1 MKNSSG
7 KSVGTPRSFNLVDEP
22 WIPVVDATGEAF
34 KVGLRELFE
43 RSAELVDLAVGTL
56 ERISLYRLLTCVAQR
71 ALDGPKNQDEWLEAE
86 GKLVAASLA
95 YLDDWRDRFDLWG
108 ERPFLQVKELQANGR
123 TKTDKLDFGLA
134 SGNNNTLFDQ
144 AATEDGRAHEPD
156 WLARNLLVY
165 LAFSP
170 GSLIGVGT
178 INGEKTAAGNK
189 GNAPCLDGCKLFTF
203 VVGKN
208 LRQTVAWNMVAFDQL
223 KYIPKGAGKPFWE
236 FDNSFAANAEVD
248 KTAKEFANTWFGR
261 LTPVARF
268 VRLEEDG
275 RNMILTNGVKY
286 LKFKEKDK
294 KKEWNN
300 LEMREPMTTVIV
312 KNDKIYEYVSV
323 DPERKPWRQLGA
335 MLVWGDDNAKTS
347 GPLNLRHL
355 RALYNEERDAELF
368 KIWTGGLKNHPLQTA
383 KIVDTASWSVEIPW
397 LYLGGSKDAVEF
409 NDALLAY
416 GKGVN
421 FANGAET
428 RLLAAVKK
436 YCEILSAST
445 QTNTKSKTSLVVQ
458 AKNRFWT
465 ALERRVAEL
474 IAEAAEEKSGLERW
488 KETLRKEVVDAY
500 EKTCAC
506 VTARQLRAFAEG
518 KTILFGSNNK
528 SGDDKNASLAKSK
541 RKSAKK

>member
-7 KSVGTPRSFNLVDEP
+7 KNDGTPRSFNLVDEP
-22 WIPVVDATGEAF
+22 WIPVVDGAGAAF

-43 RSAELVDLAVGTL
+43 RSEELVDLAVGTL
-56 ERISLYRLLTCVAQR
+56 ERITLYRLLICIAQR
-71 ALDGPKNQDEWLEAE
+71 ALDGPKDEEEWKGAE
-86 GKLVAASLA
+86 EKLVAASLA
-95 YLDDWRDRFDLWG
+95 YLEQQRDRFDLWG
-108 ERPFLQVKELQANGR
+108 DRPFLQVKALEAVGR

-144 AATEDGRAHEPD
+144 AATEAGRAHEPD

-275 RNMILTNGVKY
+275 WNMILTNGVKY
-286 LKFKEKDK
+286 VKFKEKDK

-300 LEMREPMTTVIV
+300 LEMREPMTTVIA

-323 DPERKPWRQLGA
+323 DPERKPWKQLGA
-335 MLVWGDDNAKTS
+335 MLLWGDDNAKAS

-355 RALYNEERDAELF
+355 KALYNEERDAELF

-383 KIVDTASWSVEIPW
+383 KIIDTASWSVEIPW
-397 LYLGGSKDAVEF
+397 LYLNGSKDTVEF
-409 NDALLAY
+409 NDALLTY

-421 FANGAET
+421 FANGAEA
-428 RLLAAVKK
+428 RLVAAVKK
-436 YCEILSAST
+436 YCEILGAST

-465 ALERRVAEL
+465 ALERRVDEL
-474 IAEAAEEKSGLERW
+474 IAEAAEDKSELKRW
-488 KETLRKEVVDAY
+488 RETLKSEVIDAY
-500 EKTCAC
+500 EKTCAR
-506 VTARQLRAFAEG
+506 VTARQLQAFAEG
-518 KTILFGSNNK
+518 KVVLFSAT
-528 SGDDKNASLAKSK
+528 SGGGKNAAAKSK
-541 RKSAKK
+541 GKRVKN